1 MDHGKIRGKR
11 HEQDHSLCK
20 SVTGSHHISNQIGV
34 LYSNIIRAYLYIET
48 ECLLKGK
55 REETLKREGVPNIG
69 SNNQSKETIF
79 KNILIVTLVVH
90 A

>member
-1 MDHGKIRGKR
+1 M
-11 HEQDHSLCK
+11 
-20 SVTGSHHISNQIGV
+20 
-34 LYSNIIRAYLYIET
+34 YIET

-90 A
+90 AWNYDTKHEKAQLSMYGISMRSATGTGSNRIP